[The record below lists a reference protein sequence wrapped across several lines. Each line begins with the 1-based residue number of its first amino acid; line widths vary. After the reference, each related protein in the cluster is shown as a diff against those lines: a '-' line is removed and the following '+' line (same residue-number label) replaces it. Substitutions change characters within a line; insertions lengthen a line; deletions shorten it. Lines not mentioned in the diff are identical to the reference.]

1 MADKLVIEI
10 FKTKNAEDFTK
21 AISTPDC
28 KAEAG
33 SAAAY
38 TAALAAALCTRA
50 AALAKN
56 AAREN
61 ERIDYIL
68 RNADKLREY
77 MVHLIDEDVKSRGP
91 LAKALKEGD
100 ARHIEAARQPAACIA
115 NEIVNMM
122 GQCLDFMA
130 ELAELC
136 PADAMQFLGEGAEL
150 AIASIRA
157 CRIYLI
163 AMADKCSDETYR
175 FVTRR
180 ENEIALANATETY
193 NNIVTK
199 TESAI

>member
-10 FKTKNAEDFTK
+10 FKNKNAEEFTK
-21 AISTPDC
+21 AISCPES
-28 KAEAG
+28 KAEVG

-38 TAALAAALCTRA
+38 SAALAAALCTRA
-50 AALAKN
+50 AAVTKTEAQ
-56 AAREN
+56 EN
-61 ERIDYIL
+61 ERVDYIL

-115 NEIVNMM
+115 NEIINMM
-122 GQCLDFMA
+122 GQCLEFMD
-130 ELAELC
+130 ELAAIC
-136 PADAMQFLGEGAEL
+136 PAEAVQLLGEGAEL
-150 AIASIRA
+150 AMASVRA
-157 CRIYLI
+157 CRIYLV

-180 ENEIALANATETY
+180 ENELSLAHCTEVY
-193 NNIVTK
+193 NSISEK
-199 TESAI
+199 TEAAI